1 MEYKKYKDQI
11 DKLLASE
18 YRITTINRANNYV
31 NTKIYSSAKIKEFK
45 IYNELYN
52 LNKNGSDIYITPLSQ
67 SYYYLVIDDIKSEE
81 MINELKIEF
90 GKPILH
96 LETSEKNY
104 QFIYMVSKRE
114 ANQKLANFFVK
125 AMNKK
130 YGDPKFAGAVHPFR
144 LAGFRNKKEGRNDFL
159 VKAIEEKD
167 EDDIRFKVFNFLK
180 IMDENEYIQNCI
192 KNPNILLTTNNTNNN
207 NDIEIN
213 EIKQVDRNSEEYL
226 EISKFFNKEKNRW
239 IGLAKKQKWCL
250 DDSVIDFNAI
260 KNTLNKYAE
269 YKNICAAVLDDN
281 KREHT
286 EDYTIRTIKKALDKL
301 EEEHKKENKKGFSI

>member
-1 MEYKKYKDQI
+1 MEYKKYENQI
-11 DKLLASE
+11 DTLLAPE
-18 YRITTINRANNYV
+18 YRITTINRVNNCV
-31 NTKIYSSAKIKEFK
+31 NTKIYSSKEIKEFN
-45 IYNELYN
+45 IYKELYN
-52 LNKNGSDIYITPLSQ
+52 LNKNKTDIYITPLSDY
-67 SYYYLVIDDIKSEE
+67 YYYLVIDDIKTEE
-81 MINELKIEF
+81 AVNEIKMEF

-104 QFIYMVSKRE
+104 QFIYTVSKSE

-130 YGDPKFAGAVHPFR
+130 YGDPNFSGASHAFR
-144 LAGFRNKKEGRNDFL
+144 VAGFRNKKEGRNDFL
-159 VKAIEEKD
+159 VRAIEK
-167 EDDIRFKVFNFLK
+167 DDIRFKVFNFPK
-180 IMDENEYIQNCI
+180 IMYRNEYIHDCI
-192 KNPNILLTTNNTNNN
+192 KNPNILHTTNNNTNN

-286 EDYTIRTIKKALDKL
+286 EDYTIRTINKVLEKL

>member
-1 MEYKKYKDQI
+1 MEYTKYIKQI
-11 DKLLASE
+11 DTLLAQT
-18 YRITTINRANNYV
+18 YRITTINRTNNCV
-31 NTKIYSSAKIKEFK
+31 NTKIYNSSEIKEFK

-52 LNKNGSDIYITPLSQ
+52 LNKNGSDIYITPLSDY
-67 SYYYLVIDDIKSEE
+67 YYYLVIDDIKTEE
-81 MINELKIEF
+81 AVDEIKMEF

-104 QFIYMVSKRE
+104 QFIYIVSKKE

-130 YGDPKFAGAVHPFR
+130 YGDPNFSGAVHAFR
-144 LAGFRNKKEGRNDFL
+144 VAGFRNKKEGRNDFL
-159 VKAIEEKD
+159 VKAIEK
-167 EDDIRFKVFNFLK
+167 DDIRFKVFNFLK
-180 IMDENEYIQNCI
+180 IMHRNEYIHNCI
-192 KNPNILLTTNNTNNN
+192 KNPDILHTTNNNTNN

-213 EIKQVDRNSEEYL
+213 EIKQVDINGEEYL
-226 EISKFFNKEKNRW
+226 EISRFFNKEKNRF
-239 IGLAKKQKWCL
+239 IGLAKKQKWVL

-269 YKNICAAVLDDN
+269 YRNICAAVLDDN

-286 EDYTIRTIKKALDKL
+286 EDYTIRTINKALEKL

>member
-1 MEYKKYKDQI
+1 MEYKKYEDQI
-11 DKLLASE
+11 DTLLAKK
-18 YRITTINRANNYV
+18 YRITTINRTNNCV
-31 NTKIYSSAKIKEFK
+31 NTKIYNSSEIKEFK

-52 LNKNGSDIYITPLSQ
+52 LNKNRTDIYITPLSD
-67 SYYYLVIDDIKSEE
+67 YCYYLVIDDIKSEE
-81 MINELKIEF
+81 MVNELKMEF

-104 QFIYMVSKRE
+104 QFIYTVSKSE
-114 ANQKLANFFVK
+114 ANQKLANFFVQ

-159 VKAIEEKD
+159 VKAIEK
-167 EDDIRFKVFNFLK
+167 DDIRFKVFNFLK
-180 IMDENEYIQNCI
+180 IMNENEYIQNYI
-192 KNPNILLTTNNTNNN
+192 KNPNILLTTTNNNTNN
-207 NDIEIN
+207 DVEIN

-226 EISKFFNKEKNRW
+226 EISKFFNKEKNRFM
-239 IGLAKKQKWCL
+239 GLAKKQKWVL

-286 EDYTIRTIKKALDKL
+286 EDYTIRTINKALEKL